1 MVQRRDCHG
10 LDLVLYQART
20 HGPAHHL
27 PGSHRTCP
35 LPLVYI
41 KIKSKNTNTEVLG
54 GSFRRIL
61 HSSLHLALHANC
73 TEQIRVAH

>member
-1 MVQRRDCHG
+1 M
-10 LDLVLYQART
+10 Y
-20 HGPAHHL
+20 
-27 PGSHRTCP
+27 P

-41 KIKSKNTNTEVLG
+41 RIKSKNTNTEVLG